1 MLLNLTQAAVKRGKE
16 AQEKEKL
23 AKEKLAKEK
32 LAIEKAAKEKAPIKA
47 PEKAGAANI

>member
-16 AQEKEKL
+16 AQE
-23 AKEKLAKEK
+23 KEKLAKEK